1 MAGLGQGGDGL
12 GSRLQGAG
20 VGWDGIGGM
29 VPGIV
34 GLDGVGGDGMGRSGD
49 GMGWDGVRMEWCGD
63 RAALAGIGLAG
74 WLWAGL
80 GSASNRWILTARPLG
95 LGGRKGLVLEFL

>member
-1 MAGLGQGGDGL
+1 MAMGWDWVRMEWGGDRTGLAGLGRDGDGM

-49 GMGWDGVRMEWCGD
+49 GMGWDGVRME
-63 RAALAGIGLAG
+63 
-74 WLWAGL
+74 
-80 GSASNRWILTARPLG
+80 
-95 LGGRKGLVLEFL
+95 